1 MAGGGSSPG
10 GTDNGWRDFLAEGR
24 GARLALIC
32 LGVWLNAADALVTT
46 TVMPTVVRSLGG
58 YAVFSWAT
66 AAYMTGAIL
75 SGATAAALAART
87 GLRAAMIGAGLVTA
101 AGCAA
106 SALAPDMLVFVAGRA
121 AQGLGAGW
129 ILGACYAAIGAMF
142 PVRHLARVLGLM
154 SGVWGVAV
162 ALGPLLGGVF
172 SGSGPGSGL
181 WRWLFWTFAAQNLL
195 FVAVAPSL
203 TPRGEARTVAG
214 APWRQLALVL
224 LGVAL
229 IGAADITADV
239 RGAALLGLASVVAFV
254 VAFRAR
260 TAHGLFP
267 RDAGAPA
274 TLIGAGYLSFFAQSA
289 AAIGFSVYGP
299 ALLQKLHG
307 LSPLESGYSVGMESV
322 GWTVAALATA
332 GLPVRWHGLLIRTGG
347 VSIAVGLALLA
358 ATMWSGPLLAI
369 FAAALVLGVGF
380 GLSNGFM
387 SRRMIAAAG
396 EGERDLASAGA
407 NSVRLIGNAA
417 GACLAGA
424 VANFLGLAS
433 GIGEAAA
440 RAAAVWL
447 FVLAVPIAV
456 LAAVAAWRVGV
467 RDAPEMI

>member
-1 MAGGGSSPG
+1 
-10 GTDNGWRDFLAEGR
+10 
-24 GARLALIC
+24 
-32 LGVWLNAADALVTT
+32 
-46 TVMPTVVRSLGG
+46 MPTVVRSLGG

-87 GLRAAMIGAGLVTA
+87 GLRSAMIGAGLVTA

-129 ILGACYAAIGAMF
+129 ILGACYAAIGSMF

-162 ALGPLLGGVF
+162 ALGPLIGGLF
-172 SGSGPGSGL
+172 AGSGL

-195 FVAVAPSL
+195 FVAAVPSL
-203 TPRGEARTVAG
+203 TPRGETKTVAR

-224 LGVAL
+224 IGVAL
-229 IGAADITADV
+229 IGAADITTDLRA
-239 RGAALLGLASVVAFV
+239 AALLGLASIVAFV
-254 VAFRAR
+254 VAFRMKAPR
-260 TAHGLFP
+260 GQGLFP

-307 LSPLESGYSVGMESV
+307 LTPLASGYSVGLESV
-322 GWTVAALATA
+322 GWTVAALTTA
-332 GLPVRWHGLLIRTGG
+332 GLPERWHGLLIRAGG

-358 ATMWSGPLLAI
+358 ATMRAGPLPAI

-396 EGERDLASAGA
+396 EGERDLASAGG

-417 GACLAGA
+417 GACLCGV

-433 GIGEAAA
+433 GIGETAA
-440 RAAAVWL
+440 RAAAFWL
-447 FVLAVPIAV
+447 FLLAVPIAI
-456 LAAVAAWRVGV
+456 LAAAAAWRVGA
-467 RDAPEMI
+467 RDVAEAI